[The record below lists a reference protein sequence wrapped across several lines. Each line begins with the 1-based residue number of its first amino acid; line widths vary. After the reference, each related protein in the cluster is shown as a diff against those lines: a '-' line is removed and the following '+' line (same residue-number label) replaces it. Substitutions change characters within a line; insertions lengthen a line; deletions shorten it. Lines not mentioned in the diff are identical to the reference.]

1 MTLQSPINGELSDK
15 ITPLQVDE
23 SLAEIDLETA
33 VKVSTK
39 YRKNTVTGQL
49 IYEFFSTM
57 NVIMFI
63 YVAIVLAAVCTMLVP
78 LITEVGRI
86 NNISNDGILGDT
98 LRTSTRLMILESI
111 SIGCTLPTIFDV
123 FLDQLPCCN
132 RNKAKMTLGSMWHR
146 IIFLS
151 AFSIAG
157 VLYLGLSDCYF
168 MAYLYIILTR
178 SKVLIAG
185 AVTFYTISCGTITN
199 SRKSKVFLLTPVL
212 LSGFRIVFEAYSL
225 VYPEKVF
232 ISNASSVFVFL
243 NLISFL
249 GVQIPWYYLVWLRYR
264 RNQYKLNNEER
275 KETVFML
282 AMLFSVVACQSAN
295 AISGW
300 SKSWIETGADVL
312 VGHVLVQII
321 CILFATVMPARF
333 MRKVVQVCAAL
344 FSWHYVVHEM
354 IL

>member
-1 MTLQSPINGELSDK
+1 MPLQSPINRKLSDK

-23 SLAEIDLETA
+23 NLAEMDLETV
-33 VKVSTK
+33 VKVSK
-39 YRKNTVTGQL
+39 YLKNTVTG
-49 IYEFFSTM
+49 INVFSTM
-57 NVIMFI
+57 NVFMFI

-86 NNISNDGILGDT
+86 HNISNGGILGDT

-157 VLYLGLSDCYF
+157 VLYLDLSDCYF
-168 MAYLYIILTR
+168 MAYLCIILTR

-185 AVTFYTISCGTITN
+185 SVTFYTISCGIITN

-225 VYPEKVF
+225 VYLEKVF
-232 ISNASSVFVFL
+232 ISNAS
-243 NLISFL
+243 
-249 GVQIPWYYLVWLRYR
+249 
-264 RNQYKLNNEER
+264 
-275 KETVFML
+275 
-282 AMLFSVVACQSAN
+282 
-295 AISGW
+295 
-300 SKSWIETGADVL
+300 
-312 VGHVLVQII
+312 
-321 CILFATVMPARF
+321 
-333 MRKVVQVCAAL
+333 
-344 FSWHYVVHEM
+344 
-354 IL
+354 